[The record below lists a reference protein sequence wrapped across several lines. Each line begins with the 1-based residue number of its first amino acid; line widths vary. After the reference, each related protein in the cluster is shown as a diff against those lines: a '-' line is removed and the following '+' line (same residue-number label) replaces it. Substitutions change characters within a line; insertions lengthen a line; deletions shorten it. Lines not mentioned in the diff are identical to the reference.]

1 MLFFPTA
8 VSLQAGHGYVSAG
21 SSAIPIGPER
31 SMLSTAAWAEQ
42 GSATNI
48 SSLLVP
54 LDEALDYPGTHY
66 KC

>member
-8 VSLQAGHGYVSAG
+8 VSLQAGHGYVSVG
-21 SSAIPIGPER
+21 SSATPIGPER

-48 SSLLVP
+48 SSVLVP
-54 LDEALDYPGTHY
+54 LDAAPNFPGTYH